1 MCQLKKKNTQYESC
15 KLSFIW
21 GKMKAIALETAFQ
34 LALRNCSKE
43 AGGKVSIYVILV
55 KGEYMQSGT
64 YFLQKVSASYEEQ
77 LSP

>member
-1 MCQLKKKNTQYESC
+1 
-15 KLSFIW
+15 
-21 GKMKAIALETAFQ
+21 MKAIALETTFQ

-43 AGGKVSIYVILV
+43 AGGKVSIYMILV

-64 YFLQKVSASYEEQ
+64 YSLQKVSASYEEQ